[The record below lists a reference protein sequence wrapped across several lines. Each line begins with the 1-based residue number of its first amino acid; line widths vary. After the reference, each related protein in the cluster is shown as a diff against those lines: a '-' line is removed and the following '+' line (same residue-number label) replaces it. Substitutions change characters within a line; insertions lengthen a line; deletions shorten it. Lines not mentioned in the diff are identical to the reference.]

1 VRSGEYQEERK
12 TEQHATV
19 DALQIRAQTEHWA
32 AEITSSSK
40 CRTEEVSYGCSL
52 LPSIPPSRKNKKR
65 IGSGRTPRTV
75 TSARNIIAKLRRS
88 RTRRQKTRPLKQRLR
103 RSSRGSTLTPTTWE
117 RAAGGRW
124 QMHCASTPRLHR
136 LTLNPITSAGPLCR
150 AARER
155 AESGR
160 WQRHC
165 TSTTRLRRSTLAT
178 ITWERAE
185 GGRWQRHCA
194 STPRWRR
201 AGRGTVPQHH
211 AGVARP
217 LQQSPRR
224 GRRAGTCRGT
234 ATQHHAHVVQHQH
247 EWLRGH
253 SCFRSGSTVST
264 SQHDEE
270 KRRSCYPSW
279 IGAIVKLCHSR

>member
-1 VRSGEYQEERK
+1 MRSGEYQEERK

-103 RSSRGSTLTPTTWE
+103 HSSTLAEVLRLNTTVTWLDLDSNYLGEGGGRSLADALRLDTTVTSIDLESNYLGGPALPGGPGEGGE
-117 RAAGGRW
+117 RALAEALHLNNTLASIDLGNNYLGEGGGRALAEALRLNTTL
-124 QMHCASTPRLHR
+124 AS
-136 LTLNPITSAGPLCR
+136 
-150 AARER
+150 
-155 AESGR
+155 R
-160 WQRHC
+160 WQRH
-165 TSTTRLRRSTLAT
+165 S
-178 ITWERAE
+178 
-185 GGRWQRHCA
+185 A

-201 AGRGTVPQHH
+201 
-211 AGVARP
+211 
-217 LQQSPRR
+217 
-224 GRRAGTCRGT
+224 
-234 ATQHHAHVVQHQH
+234 
-247 EWLRGH
+247 
-253 SCFRSGSTVST
+253 ST
-264 SQHDEE
+264 STTITE
-270 KRRSCYPSW
+270 KRAEGGHLQRHCDSTPRSRCSTSARMAPRPFVLPEWKY
-279 IGAIVKLCHSR
+279 GQHFAA